1 VTKRAIL
8 ITLLLPIIASAQ
20 WQMDFDE
27 LAAVCGIPAASG
39 SSWATITN
47 LTDHWLLNDN
57 AANKTVAN
65 TIGSQSATSTVN
77 TSVMS
82 VSGKIS
88 GAMQFDSTNRWI
100 AGASSQ
106 TLSAIYP
113 ITISAWI
120 RWDGNNGRAY
130 AFIVDKQVYRFQQGD
145 DSAILAVKSD
155 GRLYSAY
162 GGNYGS
168 TPTKNINGGG
178 TALTTGQWSHVVSTF
193 DGVTLT
199 TFINAS
205 INQQANPSGGTL
217 SYFTQNPWLIGT
229 PNDYDRAGGWNF
241 YGLIDDVRI
250 YNRVLSTNE
259 IARIYNA
266 GSGTENE

>member
-1 VTKRAIL
+1 MRYFL
-8 ITLLLPIIASAQ
+8 IRLALFLPLSAVAQ
-20 WQMDFDE
+20 WQVAFDE
-27 LAAVCGIPAASG
+27 QMAVCGIPAASG

-88 GAMQFDSTNRWI
+88 GALQFDSTNRWI
-100 AGASSQ
+100 VGASSQ
-106 TLSAIYP
+106 MLSAIYP

-120 RWDGNNGRAY
+120 RWDGNNGQAY
-130 AFIVDKQVYRFQQGD
+130 AFIVDKQVYRLQGGD
-145 DSAILAVKSD
+145 DSAFLAVKSD
-155 GRLYSAY
+155 GRLYSGY
-162 GGNYGS
+162 GGNYGIE
-168 TPTKNINGGG
+168 PTKNINGGG
-178 TALTTGQWSHVVSTF
+178 TALTSGQWSHVASTF

-217 SYFTQNPWLIGT
+217 SYFTQNPWLVGA
-229 PNDYDRAGGWNF
+229 PNDYDRASGFKF